1 MSKELIQFQNIIQ
14 LEILH
19 RPSKKIKS
27 PYVADAVN
35 KNGDEFLV
43 HTPGLGLA
51 DQCLPGSKIF
61 ATPSK
66 SKSSKTDYIAQSVS
80 VNERNYGKTLIGA
93 NPHTAELIGKEIL
106 TSKNKSYYDT
116 NIKSHHH
123 FYDEGSKELTDI
135 HYSQIKLSKVPV
147 PPKGKKIKNLEVV
160 IRIQK

>member
-1 MSKELIQFQNIIQ
+1 MNQKNEIVNKLRTSGLRPTKQRVLIAKSLFDSDKTFHFTVETLN
-14 LEILH
+14 
-19 RPSKKIKS
+19 KKI
-27 PYVADAVN
+27 N
-35 KNGDEFLV
+35 KNGV
-43 HTPGLGLA
+43 TKVSLA
-51 DQCLPGSKIF
+51 TIYNTVEAFTSAGYL
-61 ATPSK
+61 
-66 SKSSKTDYIAQSVS
+66 
-80 VNERNYGKTLIGA
+80 
-93 NPHTAELIGKEIL
+93 KEIL

>member
-1 MSKELIQFQNIIQ
+1 MIISDNLKMYVQ
-14 LEILH
+14 KLRSSNL
-19 RPSKKIKS
+19 RPTKQRLKICKFLFDREKTFHFTVETLNKKI
-27 PYVADAVN
+27 N
-35 KNGDEFLV
+35 KNGA
-43 HTPGLGLA
+43 TKISLA
-51 DQCLPGSKIF
+51 TIYNTVEAFTSAGYL
-61 ATPSK
+61 
-66 SKSSKTDYIAQSVS
+66 
-80 VNERNYGKTLIGA
+80 
-93 NPHTAELIGKEIL
+93 KEIL